1 MHTPRIS
8 GMLLLLVAIAACGNE
23 NEGQRAD
30 MTAGQSQFLDFSSL
44 QRPSSPNSYMIGTS
58 PSGAASDEMAPTFD
72 VSAEQLATFWRALAE
87 EQPRTKVRAVSEDRL
102 QVEAEQASATF
113 GFIDTISFRAVP
125 VSETQST
132 FVAYSRSRTGYWD
145 LGANKSR
152 LQRWSGALRM
162 TVDGSQ

>member
-1 MHTPRIS
+1 MHIPR
-8 GMLLLLVAIAACGNE
+8 LLGLILMLVAIAACGNE
-23 NEGQRAD
+23 NKGQRAD

-44 QRPSSPNSYMIGTS
+44 QRPSSPNSYLIGAS
-58 PSGAASDEMAPTFD
+58 LSGAASDEAAPMFD
-72 VSAEQLATFWRALAE
+72 ASAEQLATAWRGIVE
-87 EQPRTKVRAVSEDRL
+87 DQPRTKVSAVSDDGL

-152 LQRWSGALRM
+152 LQTWSGALQM
-162 TVDGSQ
+162 AVDGSQ